1 MTTKFIAPG
10 RVLIEMETEQIDQIV
25 RETLKDDYRRVMA
38 DIREVNKKNETEPLD
53 RIDKEDLEDW
63 TTLRLGLER
72 VLHYYMADEDCKAF
86 IKRVKEGD

>member
-1 MTTKFIAPG
+1 MTTKIIAPG
-10 RVLIEMETEQIDQIV
+10 RVLIEMETDQIDQIV

-38 DIREVNKKNETEPLD
+38 DIKEVVKKNEHEPLD

-72 VLHYYMADEDCKAF
+72 VLHYYLSDEDCKAF
-86 IKRVKEGD
+86 IKRVKESD